1 MLEPASAPP
10 PKPAASQT
18 AGTSARPVQK
28 EAAGF
33 QDKLRD
39 ALDSAPEEARQ
50 AQNADTAGKAT
61 ERQDRNQ
68 AESKSVNSRQD
79 ATRCDP
85 GAPETAPQAA
95 NPAGGLAEAA
105 AGPAAPL
112 VEVALG
118 ALVDQEAVAQMALP
132 QGEILTQVE
141 MPIGLAGLQSA
152 VIVPAA
158 QTLAGQP
165 GAEVQLGI
173 TGSGQQA
180 SAASVMIKTEKGAV
194 QGLVPPMED
203 LSAAATLAAA
213 GTAQASQA
221 EITAMPAGQQGMA
234 LNAAPDI
241 TADQQH
247 NLINALAAGSFQAA
261 AQMAPNPQATG
272 GPTNPAPT
280 ALTKEALDTARNTEA
295 LSAGQQGMALNAA
308 PDITADQQHNLINA
322 LAAGSAQAAAQMAP
336 NPQAT
341 GGPAKPAPI
350 LRTKEALDTAR
361 NTEALT
367 RLAKAINTTEA
378 APELK
383 LVMATETVTASSL
396 LASLEAPKASNA
408 KASGEGRVDGLAMP
422 PPGFAPADGMLQ
434 RIDAPAPSSVAREL
448 PAPPAR
454 QLAPV
459 VVSLALSRGDEA
471 LTIALDPGELG
482 RVEVSIGQ
490 GKEAGQVRIVA
501 ERPET
506 LALLQRDQRD
516 LDRALNQA
524 GLGDMARSLSFSLAS
539 DQGRQQQQGS
549 AHERGHRA
557 SMIVSGLDGD
567 RAMPVLPGPTRNATS
582 LIDIAV

>member
-1 MLEPASAPP
+1 MLETASAPP
-10 PKPAASQT
+10 PKPAVSQT
-18 AGTSARPVQK
+18 AGISARPVQK
-28 EAAGF
+28 EAVGF

-39 ALDSAPEEARQ
+39 ALDSAPEEGPQ
-50 AQNADTAGKAT
+50 APNADTAGKAT
-61 ERQDRNQ
+61 ARQDRNR
-68 AESKSVNSRQD
+68 AESKSVKSPED
-79 ATRCDP
+79 AAWRDP
-85 GAPETAPQAA
+85 GAPEAPPQAA
-95 NPAGGLAEAA
+95 NPAVGLAEPAA
-105 AGPAAPL
+105 EPAAPL
-112 VEVALG
+112 VEAALG
-118 ALVDQEAVAQMALP
+118 AFVDQEAAAQMALP
-132 QGEILTQVE
+132 QAEILTQTE
-141 MPIGLAGLQSA
+141 MPTGLAGPQSA

-165 GAEVQLGI
+165 GAAVQLGI

-180 SAASVMIKTEKGAV
+180 NPASGMIETDKGVV

-203 LSAAATLAAA
+203 PLAAATLAAA

-221 EITAMPAGQQGMA
+221 EITAMPAGQHGMA
-234 LNAAPDI
+234 LKAAPDI
-241 TADQQH
+241 TADQ
-247 NLINALAAGSFQAA
+247 
-261 AQMAPNPQATG
+261 P
-272 GPTNPAPT
+272 
-280 ALTKEALDTARNTEA
+280 
-295 LSAGQQGMALNAA
+295 
-308 PDITADQQHNLINA
+308 HNLINA

-336 NPQAT
+336 SPQAT
-341 GGPAKPAPI
+341 GGPAKPAPMM
-350 LRTKEALDTAR
+350 RTKEALDAAR

-378 APELK
+378 APEVK
-383 LVMATETVTASSL
+383 LVMATETVVASSH
-396 LASLEAPKASNA
+396 LASLEAPKGSNA
-408 KASGEGRVDGLAMP
+408 KASGEGRMDGLAMP
-422 PPGFAPADGMLQ
+422 PSGFALADGMLQ

-459 VVSLALSRGDEA
+459 VVSLALGRGDEA

>member
-1 MLEPASAPP
+1 MLETASAPP
-10 PKPAASQT
+10 PKPAVSQT
-18 AGTSARPVQK
+18 AGTSARTVQK
-28 EAAGF
+28 ESAGF

-39 ALDSAPEEARQ
+39 ALDSAPEEGPQ
-50 AQNADTAGKAT
+50 APNADTAVKAT
-61 ERQDRNQ
+61 ERQDRSQ
-68 AESKSVNSRQD
+68 AESKSVNSRHD

-85 GAPETAPQAA
+85 GAPEAPPQAA

-105 AGPAAPL
+105 AEPAAPL
-112 VEVALG
+112 VEAALG
-118 ALVDQEAVAQMALP
+118 ALVDQEASAQMALT
-132 QGEILTQVE
+132 QVEILTQAE
-141 MPIGLAGLQSA
+141 MPTGLAGLQSA

-165 GAEVQLGI
+165 GAAVQLGI
-173 TGSGQQA
+173 TGSGQQPNPG
-180 SAASVMIKTEKGAV
+180 SGMIETEKGVV

-203 LSAAATLAAA
+203 PLAAATLAAE

-221 EITAMPAGQQGMA
+221 EITATKAMPAGQQGMA
-234 LNAAPDI
+234 LKAAPDI

-247 NLINALAAGSFQAA
+247 NLANALAAGSAQA
-261 AQMAPNPQATG
+261 
-272 GPTNPAPT
+272 
-280 ALTKEALDTARNTEA
+280 
-295 LSAGQQGMALNAA
+295 AGQQGMALKAA
-308 PDITADQQHNLINA
+308 PDITADQQHNLANA

-336 NPQAT
+336 GPQAT

-378 APELK
+378 TPEVK
-383 LVMATETVTASSL
+383 LVMATETVTASSH

-434 RIDAPAPSSVAREL
+434 RIDAPAPSSVVREL

-459 VVSLALSRGDEA
+459 VVSLALGRGDEA

-557 SMIVSGLDGD
+557 SMMVSGLDGD
-567 RAMPVLPGPTRNATS
+567 RTMPVLPGPTRNATS

>member
-18 AGTSARPVQK
+18 AGTSARPVQQ
-28 EAAGF
+28 EATGF

-39 ALDSAPEEARQ
+39 ALDSAAEEGRQ
-50 AQNADTAGKAT
+50 APNTDTAGKAT

-79 ATRCDP
+79 ATRRDF

-105 AGPAAPL
+105 AEPAAPL
-112 VEVALG
+112 VEAALG
-118 ALVDQEAVAQMALP
+118 ALVDQEAAAQMAL
-132 QGEILTQVE
+132 TQAE

-165 GAEVQLGI
+165 GAAVQLGI
-173 TGSGQQA
+173 AGSGEQ
-180 SAASVMIKTEKGAV
+180 SNPASVMIATEKGAV
-194 QGLVPPMED
+194 QGLVPLMQDP
-203 LSAAATLAAA
+203 SAAATLAAA
-213 GTAQASQA
+213 GTAQAPQA
-221 EITAMPAGQQGMA
+221 EITAISTGQQGMA

-241 TADQQH
+241 SATTAMPAGQQGVA
-247 NLINALAAGSFQAA
+247 LNAATDIAAS
-261 AQMAPNPQATG
+261 
-272 GPTNPAPT
+272 T
-280 ALTKEALDTARNTEA
+280 AMP
-295 LSAGQQGMALNAA
+295 AGQQGMALNAA

-336 NPQAT
+336 SPQAT

-350 LRTKEALDTAR
+350 VLTKEALDTAR

-367 RLAKAINTTEA
+367 RLAKAINITEA
-378 APELK
+378 APEVK
-383 LVMATETVTASSL
+383 LVMATETVMASSY

-459 VVSLALSRGDEA
+459 VVSLALGRGDEA

-539 DQGRQQQQGS
+539 DQGRQQHHGS

>member
-39 ALDSAPEEARQ
+39 ALDSAPEEGRQ
-50 AQNADTAGKAT
+50 APNTDTAGKAT
-61 ERQDRNQ
+61 ERQDHNQ

-79 ATRCDP
+79 ASRRDP
-85 GAPETAPQAA
+85 GAPEAPPQAA
-95 NPAGGLAEAA
+95 NPADGLAEPA

-112 VEVALG
+112 VEAALG
-118 ALVDQEAVAQMALP
+118 ALVDQEAAAQMALP
-132 QGEILTQVE
+132 QAESLTQLE
-141 MPIGLAGLQSA
+141 MPTGLAGLQSA

-158 QTLAGQP
+158 QALAGQP
-165 GAEVQLGI
+165 GAAVQLGI
-173 TGSGQQA
+173 TGSGEQA
-180 SAASVMIKTEKGAV
+180 NPASVMIATEKGAV

-203 LSAAATLAAA
+203 PSAAATLAAA

-221 EITAMPAGQQGMA
+221 EIAATKAVPAGQQDMALSAAPDIAATTAVPAGQQGMA
-234 LNAAPDI
+234 L
-241 TADQQH
+241 
-247 NLINALAAGSFQAA
+247 
-261 AQMAPNPQATG
+261 
-272 GPTNPAPT
+272 
-280 ALTKEALDTARNTEA
+280 K
-295 LSAGQQGMALNAA
+295 AA

-322 LAAGSAQAAAQMAP
+322 LAAGSAQAAAQMVP
-336 NPQAT
+336 SPQAT

-350 LRTKEALDTAR
+350 ALTKEALDAAR

-408 KASGEGRVDGLAMP
+408 KVSGEGRVDGLAMP
-422 PPGFAPADGMLQ
+422 PPGFAPADGTLQ
-434 RIDAPAPSSVAREL
+434 RIDAPAPSSVSREL

-459 VVSLALSRGDEA
+459 VVSLALGRGDEA
-471 LTIALDPGELG
+471 LTVALDPGELG

-539 DQGRQQQQGS
+539 DQGRQQHHGS

>member
-18 AGTSARPVQK
+18 AGNSARPVQK

-50 AQNADTAGKAT
+50 APNADTAGKAT
-61 ERQDRNQ
+61 ERQERNQ
-68 AESKSVNSRQD
+68 AESKNVNSRQD
-79 ATRCDP
+79 ATRGDF
-85 GAPETAPQAA
+85 GAPETASQAA
-95 NPAGGLAEAA
+95 SPADGLAEPAA
-105 AGPAAPL
+105 EPVAPL
-112 VEVALG
+112 VEDASG
-118 ALVDQEAVAQMALP
+118 TLVDQEAAAQMALA
-132 QGEILTQVE
+132 QAEILTQAE
-141 MPIGLAGLQSA
+141 MPTGLAGLQSA

-165 GAEVQLGI
+165 GAAVQLGI
-173 TGSGQQA
+173 TGSGEQA
-180 SAASVMIKTEKGAV
+180 NPASVMIATEKDAV

-203 LSAAATLAAA
+203 PSAAATLAAA
-213 GTAQASQA
+213 GTAKASQA
-221 EITAMPAGQQGMA
+221 EIAATKAIPTGQQDMALNAAPDIAATTAVPAGLQGMALNAATDIAATTAVPAGQQGMA
-234 LNAAPDI
+234 L
-241 TADQQH
+241 
-247 NLINALAAGSFQAA
+247 
-261 AQMAPNPQATG
+261 
-272 GPTNPAPT
+272 
-280 ALTKEALDTARNTEA
+280 K
-295 LSAGQQGMALNAA
+295 AA

-322 LAAGSAQAAAQMAP
+322 LAAGSAQAAAQMVP
-336 NPQAT
+336 SPQAT

-350 LRTKEALDTAR
+350 LRTKEAIDTAR

-383 LVMATETVTASSL
+383 LVMATETVTASSH

-422 PPGFAPADGMLQ
+422 PSGFALVDGVLQ

-459 VVSLALSRGDEA
+459 VVSLALGRGDEA

-539 DQGRQQQQGS
+539 DQGRQQHHGS

-567 RAMPVLPGPTRNATS
+567 RAMPALPSPTRNATS

>member
-39 ALDSAPEEARQ
+39 ALDSAPEEGRQ
-50 AQNADTAGKAT
+50 APNTDTAGKAT
-61 ERQDRNQ
+61 ERQDRSQ

-79 ATRCDP
+79 ATRRDP

-105 AGPAAPL
+105 AEPAAPL
-112 VEVALG
+112 VEAALG

-132 QGEILTQVE
+132 QAEILTQAE

-158 QTLAGQP
+158 QALAGQP
-165 GAEVQLGI
+165 GAAAQLGI
-173 TGSGQQA
+173 AGSGQQA
-180 SAASVMIKTEKGAV
+180 NPASVMIETEKGAV
-194 QGLVPPMED
+194 QGLVPPMEEPA
-203 LSAAATLAAA
+203 AAATLAGA
-213 GTAQASQA
+213 GTAQAPQA
-221 EITAMPAGQQGMA
+221 EITAMPTGQQGMA
-234 LNAAPDI
+234 L
-241 TADQQH
+241 
-247 NLINALAAGSFQAA
+247 
-261 AQMAPNPQATG
+261 M
-272 GPTNPAPT
+272 
-280 ALTKEALDTARNTEA
+280 
-295 LSAGQQGMALNAA
+295 AA

-336 NPQAT
+336 SPQAT

-350 LRTKEALDTAR
+350 VRTKEALDTAR

-378 APELK
+378 APEVK
-383 LVMATETVTASSL
+383 LVMATEMVAASSH

-459 VVSLALSRGDEA
+459 VVSLALGRGDEA

>member
-1 MLEPASAPP
+1 M
-10 PKPAASQT
+10 Q
-18 AGTSARPVQK
+18 
-28 EAAGF
+28 EAA
-33 QDKLRD
+33 
-39 ALDSAPEEARQ
+39 
-50 AQNADTAGKAT
+50 
-61 ERQDRNQ
+61 
-68 AESKSVNSRQD
+68 
-79 ATRCDP
+79 
-85 GAPETAPQAA
+85 
-95 NPAGGLAEAA
+95 
-105 AGPAAPL
+105 
-112 VEVALG
+112 
-118 ALVDQEAVAQMALP
+118 AQMALA
-132 QGEILTQVE
+132 QAE
-141 MPIGLAGLQSA
+141 MPTGLAGLQSA

-165 GAEVQLGI
+165 GAAVQLGI
-173 TGSGQQA
+173 TGSGEQA
-180 SAASVMIKTEKGAV
+180 NPASVMIATEKDAV

-203 LSAAATLAAA
+203 PSAAATLAAA

-221 EITAMPAGQQGMA
+221 EIAATKAIPAGQQDMALNAAPDIAATTAVPAGLQGMA

-241 TADQQH
+241 AATTAV
-247 NLINALAAGSFQAA
+247 
-261 AQMAPNPQATG
+261 P
-272 GPTNPAPT
+272 
-280 ALTKEALDTARNTEA
+280 
-295 LSAGQQGMALNAA
+295 AGQQGMALKAA

-336 NPQAT
+336 SPQAT

-350 LRTKEALDTAR
+350 ALTKEALDTAR
-361 NTEALT
+361 NTEALSL
-367 RLAKAINTTEA
+367 LAKAINTTEA
-378 APELK
+378 VGEVK
-383 LVMATETVTASSL
+383 LVMATETVTASSH

-422 PPGFAPADGMLQ
+422 PSGFALVDGVLQ

-459 VVSLALSRGDEA
+459 VVSLALGRGDEA

-539 DQGRQQQQGS
+539 DQGRQQHHGS

-567 RAMPVLPGPTRNATS
+567 RAMPALPSPTRNATS

>member
-1 MLEPASAPP
+1 M
-10 PKPAASQT
+10 
-18 AGTSARPVQK
+18 
-28 EAAGF
+28 
-33 QDKLRD
+33 
-39 ALDSAPEEARQ
+39 
-50 AQNADTAGKAT
+50 
-61 ERQDRNQ
+61 
-68 AESKSVNSRQD
+68 
-79 ATRCDP
+79 
-85 GAPETAPQAA
+85 
-95 NPAGGLAEAA
+95 
-105 AGPAAPL
+105 APL
-112 VEVALG
+112 VEDASDT
-118 ALVDQEAVAQMALP
+118 LVDQEAAAQMALA
-132 QGEILTQVE
+132 QAEILTQAE
-141 MPIGLAGLQSA
+141 MPTGLAGLQSA

-165 GAEVQLGI
+165 GAAVQLGI
-173 TGSGQQA
+173 TGSGEQA
-180 SAASVMIKTEKGAV
+180 NPASVMIATEKDAV

-203 LSAAATLAAA
+203 PSAAATLAAA

-221 EITAMPAGQQGMA
+221 EIAATKAIPAGQQDMA
-234 LNAAPDI
+234 L
-241 TADQQH
+241 
-247 NLINALAAGSFQAA
+247 
-261 AQMAPNPQATG
+261 
-272 GPTNPAPT
+272 
-280 ALTKEALDTARNTEA
+280 K
-295 LSAGQQGMALNAA
+295 AA

-322 LAAGSAQAAAQMAP
+322 LAAGSAQAAAQMVP
-336 NPQAT
+336 SPQAT

-350 LRTKEALDTAR
+350 ALTKEALDTAR
-361 NTEALT
+361 NTEALSL
-367 RLAKAINTTEA
+367 LAKAINTTEA
-378 APELK
+378 VGEVK
-383 LVMATETVTASSL
+383 LVMATETVTASSH

-422 PPGFAPADGMLQ
+422 PSGFALVDGVLQ

-459 VVSLALSRGDEA
+459 VVSLALGRGDEA

-539 DQGRQQQQGS
+539 DQGRQQHHGS

-567 RAMPVLPGPTRNATS
+567 RAMPALPSPTRNATS

>member
-1 MLEPASAPP
+1 
-10 PKPAASQT
+10 
-18 AGTSARPVQK
+18 
-28 EAAGF
+28 
-33 QDKLRD
+33 
-39 ALDSAPEEARQ
+39 
-50 AQNADTAGKAT
+50 
-61 ERQDRNQ
+61 
-68 AESKSVNSRQD
+68 
-79 ATRCDP
+79 
-85 GAPETAPQAA
+85 
-95 NPAGGLAEAA
+95 
-105 AGPAAPL
+105 
-112 VEVALG
+112 
-118 ALVDQEAVAQMALP
+118 
-132 QGEILTQVE
+132 
-141 MPIGLAGLQSA
+141 
-152 VIVPAA
+152 
-158 QTLAGQP
+158 
-165 GAEVQLGI
+165 
-173 TGSGQQA
+173 
-180 SAASVMIKTEKGAV
+180 MIETEKGVV

-203 LSAAATLAAA
+203 PAAAATFAAA

-221 EITAMPAGQQGMA
+221 EITAISAGQQGVALNAATDIAASTAMPAGQQGMA
-234 LNAAPDI
+234 L
-241 TADQQH
+241 
-247 NLINALAAGSFQAA
+247 
-261 AQMAPNPQATG
+261 M
-272 GPTNPAPT
+272 
-280 ALTKEALDTARNTEA
+280 
-295 LSAGQQGMALNAA
+295 AA

-336 NPQAT
+336 SPQAT

-350 LRTKEALDTAR
+350 VLTKEALDTAR

-378 APELK
+378 APEVK
-383 LVMATETVTASSL
+383 LVMATETVTASSH

-408 KASGEGRVDGLAMP
+408 TASGEGRVDGLAMP

-459 VVSLALSRGDEA
+459 VVSLALGRGDEA

-539 DQGRQQQQGS
+539 DQGRQQHHGS

>member
-28 EAAGF
+28 EATGF

-39 ALDSAPEEARQ
+39 ALDSAPEEGRQ
-50 AQNADTAGKAT
+50 APNADTAGKAT

-68 AESKSVNSRQD
+68 AEGKSVNSRQD
-79 ATRCDP
+79 ATRCDF
-85 GAPETAPQAA
+85 GAPETAPRAA
-95 NPAGGLAEAA
+95 SAAGGLAEPAA
-105 AGPAAPL
+105 EPAAPL
-112 VEVALG
+112 VEAALG
-118 ALVDQEAVAQMALP
+118 ALVDQEASAQMAL
-132 QGEILTQVE
+132 TQAE
-141 MPIGLAGLQSA
+141 MPTGLAGLQSA

-165 GAEVQLGI
+165 GATVQLGI

-180 SAASVMIKTEKGAV
+180 NPASGMMETEKGVV
-194 QGLVPPMED
+194 QGLVPPMEEP
-203 LSAAATLAAA
+203 SAAATLAAA

-221 EITAMPAGQQGMA
+221 EITVTKAIPAGQQGMA

-241 TADQQH
+241 TADEQH
-247 NLINALAAGSFQAA
+247 NLANALAARSAQAA
-261 AQMAPNPQATG
+261 AQMAPSPQATG
-272 GPTNPAPT
+272 GPTNPAPI
-280 ALTKEALDTARNTEA
+280 ALTKEALD
-295 LSAGQQGMALNAA
+295 AGQQGMTLKAA
-308 PDITADQQHNLINA
+308 PDIAADQQHNLANA

-336 NPQAT
+336 SPQAT

-350 LRTKEALDTAR
+350 VLTKEALDAAR

-378 APELK
+378 APEVK
-383 LVMATETVTASSL
+383 LVMATETVTASSH
-396 LASLEAPKASNA
+396 LASLEAPKASNT

-459 VVSLALSRGDEA
+459 VVSLALGRGDEA

-567 RAMPVLPGPTRNATS
+567 RTMPVLPGPTRNATS

>member
-1 MLEPASAPP
+1 MLEPAAAPP

-18 AGTSARPVQK
+18 AGNSARPVQK

-39 ALDSAPEEARQ
+39 ALDSAPEEAWQ
-50 AQNADTAGKAT
+50 APNADTAGKAT

-79 ATRCDP
+79 ATRGDF
-85 GAPETAPQAA
+85 GAPETASQAA
-95 NPAGGLAEAA
+95 SPADGLAE
-105 AGPAAPL
+105 PAAEPVAPV
-112 VEVALG
+112 VEDASG
-118 ALVDQEAVAQMALP
+118 TLVDQEAAAQMALA
-132 QGEILTQVE
+132 QAEILAQAE
-141 MPIGLAGLQSA
+141 MPTGLAGLQSA

-165 GAEVQLGI
+165 GAAVQLGI
-173 TGSGQQA
+173 TGSGEQA
-180 SAASVMIKTEKGAV
+180 NPASVMIATEKDAV

-203 LSAAATLAAA
+203 PSAAATLAAA

-221 EITAMPAGQQGMA
+221 EITA
-234 LNAAPDI
+234 I
-241 TADQQH
+241 
-247 NLINALAAGSFQAA
+247 
-261 AQMAPNPQATG
+261 
-272 GPTNPAPT
+272 
-280 ALTKEALDTARNTEA
+280 
-295 LSAGQQGMALNAA
+295 SAGQQGMALKAA
-308 PDITADQQHNLINA
+308 PGIPDITADQQHNLINA

-336 NPQAT
+336 SPQAT

-350 LRTKEALDTAR
+350 ALTKEALDTAR
-361 NTEALT
+361 NTEALSL
-367 RLAKAINTTEA
+367 LAKAINTTEA
-378 APELK
+378 VGEVK
-383 LVMATETVTASSL
+383 LVMATETVTASSH

-422 PPGFAPADGMLQ
+422 PSGFALVDGVLQ

-459 VVSLALSRGDEA
+459 VVSLALGRGDEA

-539 DQGRQQQQGS
+539 DQGRQQHHGS

-567 RAMPVLPGPTRNATS
+567 RAMPALPSPTRNATS

>member
-1 MLEPASAPP
+1 
-10 PKPAASQT
+10 
-18 AGTSARPVQK
+18 
-28 EAAGF
+28 
-33 QDKLRD
+33 
-39 ALDSAPEEARQ
+39 
-50 AQNADTAGKAT
+50 
-61 ERQDRNQ
+61 
-68 AESKSVNSRQD
+68 
-79 ATRCDP
+79 
-85 GAPETAPQAA
+85 
-95 NPAGGLAEAA
+95 
-105 AGPAAPL
+105 
-112 VEVALG
+112 LG

-132 QGEILTQVE
+132 QAEILTQAE
-141 MPIGLAGLQSA
+141 MPPGLAGLQSA

-165 GAEVQLGI
+165 GAAVQLDI

-180 SAASVMIKTEKGAV
+180 NPASGMIETEKGAA
-194 QGLVPPMED
+194 QGLVPPKED
-203 LSAAATLAAA
+203 PSAAATLAAT
-213 GTAQASQA
+213 GTAKAPQA
-221 EITAMPAGQQGMA
+221 EITAISPGQQGMTLNAAPDIATTTATKAIPAGQQGMA
-234 LNAAPDI
+234 LKAAPDI
-241 TADQQH
+241 A
-247 NLINALAAGSFQAA
+247 
-261 AQMAPNPQATG
+261 
-272 GPTNPAPT
+272 
-280 ALTKEALDTARNTEA
+280 
-295 LSAGQQGMALNAA
+295 
-308 PDITADQQHNLINA
+308 ADQQHNLINA
-322 LAAGSAQAAAQMAP
+322 LAAGSAQAAAQLAP

-350 LRTKEALDTAR
+350 VLTKEALDAAR

-383 LVMATETVTASSL
+383 LVMATETVTASSH

-459 VVSLALSRGDEA
+459 VVSLALGRGDEA

-549 AHERGHRA
+549 AHERGHRP
-557 SMIVSGLDGD
+557 SMIIGGLDGD
-567 RAMPVLPGPTRNATS
+567 RAMPLLPVPNRNATS

>member
-1 MLEPASAPP
+1 
-10 PKPAASQT
+10 
-18 AGTSARPVQK
+18 
-28 EAAGF
+28 
-33 QDKLRD
+33 
-39 ALDSAPEEARQ
+39 
-50 AQNADTAGKAT
+50 
-61 ERQDRNQ
+61 
-68 AESKSVNSRQD
+68 
-79 ATRCDP
+79 
-85 GAPETAPQAA
+85 
-95 NPAGGLAEAA
+95 
-105 AGPAAPL
+105 
-112 VEVALG
+112 
-118 ALVDQEAVAQMALP
+118 
-132 QGEILTQVE
+132 

-165 GAEVQLGI
+165 GAAVQLAI
-173 TGSGQQA
+173 TGSGEQA
-180 SAASVMIKTEKGAV
+180 NPASVMIATEKGAV
-194 QGLVPPMED
+194 QGLVPLMED
-203 LSAAATLAAA
+203 PSATATLAAA
-213 GTAQASQA
+213 GTAQAPQA

-241 TADQQH
+241 AATTATT
-247 NLINALAAGSFQAA
+247 
-261 AQMAPNPQATG
+261 AT
-272 GPTNPAPT
+272 T
-280 ALTKEALDTARNTEA
+280 AMP
-295 LSAGQQGMALNAA
+295 AGQQGVALNAA

-322 LAAGSAQAAAQMAP
+322 LAAGSAQAAAQLAP
-336 NPQAT
+336 SPQAT

-350 LRTKEALDTAR
+350 ALTKEALDAAR

-378 APELK
+378 APEVK
-383 LVMATETVTASSL
+383 LVMATEMVAASSL

-459 VVSLALSRGDEA
+459 VVSLALGRGDEA

>member
-18 AGTSARPVQK
+18 AGTSARPAQK

-39 ALDSAPEEARQ
+39 ALDSAPEEGRQ
-50 AQNADTAGKAT
+50 APNADTAVKAT
-61 ERQDRNQ
+61 ERQDRSQ
-68 AESKSVNSRQD
+68 AESKSVNSRHD
-79 ATRCDP
+79 AARRDP
-85 GAPETAPQAA
+85 GAPAAAPQAA
-95 NPAGGLAEAA
+95 NPADGLAEPAA
-105 AGPAAPL
+105 EPAAPSI
-112 VEVALG
+112 EPALG
-118 ALVDQEAVAQMALP
+118 ASVGQEATAQMALT
-132 QGEILTQVE
+132 QAEILPQAE

-158 QTLAGQP
+158 QALAGQP
-165 GAEVQLGI
+165 GAAVQLGI
-173 TGSGQQA
+173 TGSGEQA
-180 SAASVMIKTEKGAV
+180 NPASVMIALEKGAV

-203 LSAAATLAAA
+203 PAAAATFAAA

-221 EITAMPAGQQGMA
+221 EITAMPTGQQGMTLNAAPDIAATTAMPAGQQGMA
-234 LNAAPDI
+234 LMAAPDI

-247 NLINALAAGSFQAA
+247 NLA
-261 AQMAPNPQATG
+261 
-272 GPTNPAPT
+272 
-280 ALTKEALDTARNTEA
+280 
-295 LSAGQQGMALNAA
+295 
-308 PDITADQQHNLINA
+308 NA

-336 NPQAT
+336 SPQAT

-350 LRTKEALDTAR
+350 LRTKEALDAAR

-367 RLAKAINTTEA
+367 RLAKAINTAEA
-378 APELK
+378 APEVK
-383 LVMATETVTASSL
+383 LVMATETVTASSH

-459 VVSLALSRGDEA
+459 VVSLALGRGDEA

-516 LDRALNQA
+516 LDRALSQA

>member
-18 AGTSARPVQK
+18 AGTSARTVQK

-39 ALDSAPEEARQ
+39 ALDSAPEEGRQ
-50 AQNADTAGKAT
+50 APNADTAGKAT
-61 ERQDRNQ
+61 ERQDRSQ
-68 AESKSVNSRQD
+68 AESKGVNSRQD
-79 ATRCDP
+79 ASRRDP

-95 NPAGGLAEAA
+95 NPAGGLAEPAA
-105 AGPAAPL
+105 EPAAPL
-112 VEVALG
+112 VEAALG
-118 ALVDQEAVAQMALP
+118 ALVDQEAAAQMAL
-132 QGEILTQVE
+132 TQAE
-141 MPIGLAGLQSA
+141 MPTGLAGLQSA

-165 GAEVQLGI
+165 GATVQLSI
-173 TGSGQQA
+173 TGSGEQA
-180 SAASVMIKTEKGAV
+180 NPASIMIATEKGAV
-194 QGLVPPMED
+194 QGLVPLMEGP
-203 LSAAATLAAA
+203 SAAATLAAA

-247 NLINALAAGSFQAA
+247 NLINALAAGSAQAA
-261 AQMAPNPQATG
+261 AQMAPSAQATG
-272 GPTNPAPT
+272 GPTNPAPI
-280 ALTKEALDTARNTEA
+280 ALTKEALDTARNTGA
-295 LSAGQQGMALNAA
+295 PLAGQQGMALNAT
-308 PDITADQQHNLINA
+308 PDITTDQQHNLIN
-322 LAAGSAQAAAQMAP
+322 LFAAGSAQAAAQMAP
-336 NPQAT
+336 SPQAT
-341 GGPAKPAPI
+341 GGPAKPAPNV
-350 LRTKEALDTAR
+350 RTKEALDTAR

-378 APELK
+378 APEVK
-383 LVMATETVTASSL
+383 LVMATETVMASSH

-408 KASGEGRVDGLAMP
+408 KASGEGRMDGLAMP
-422 PPGFAPADGMLQ
+422 PSGFALADGVLQ

-459 VVSLALSRGDEA
+459 VVSLALGRGDEA

-557 SMIVSGLDGD
+557 SMIVGGLDGD

>member
-10 PKPAASQT
+10 PKPAANQT

-28 EAAGF
+28 EATGF

-39 ALDSAPEEARQ
+39 ALDSAPEEDRQ
-50 AQNADTAGKAT
+50 APNADTAGKAT
-61 ERQDRNQ
+61 GRQDRNQ

-85 GAPETAPQAA
+85 GAPETAPRAA
-95 NPAGGLAEAA
+95 NPAEGLAEAA

-118 ALVDQEAVAQMALP
+118 ALVDQEAVAQMAL
-132 QGEILTQVE
+132 TQAE
-141 MPIGLAGLQSA
+141 MPTGLAGLQSA
-152 VIVPAA
+152 MIVPAA
-158 QTLAGQP
+158 QALAGQP
-165 GAEVQLGI
+165 GAAVQLGI
-173 TGSGQQA
+173 TGSGEQA
-180 SAASVMIKTEKGAV
+180 NPASVMIATEKGAV
-194 QGLVPPMED
+194 QGLVPLMQDPP
-203 LSAAATLAAA
+203 AAATLAAA
-213 GTAQASQA
+213 GTAQAPQA
-221 EITAMPAGQQGMA
+221 EITAMPAGRQGMALNAAPDIAATTAMPAGQQGMA
-234 LNAAPDI
+234 LDAVPDIAATTAMPAGQQGMALKAAPDI
-241 TADQQH
+241 VADQQH
-247 NLINALAAGSFQAA
+247 NLINALAS
-261 AQMAPNPQATG
+261 
-272 GPTNPAPT
+272 
-280 ALTKEALDTARNTEA
+280 
-295 LSAGQQGMALNAA
+295 
-308 PDITADQQHNLINA
+308 
-322 LAAGSAQAAAQMAP
+322 GSAQAAAQMAP
-336 NPQAT
+336 SPQAT

-350 LRTKEALDTAR
+350 LRTKEAVDAAR

-378 APELK
+378 TPELK
-383 LVMATETVTASSL
+383 LVMATETVTATSY

-408 KASGEGRVDGLAMP
+408 KASGEGRVDGLAVP

-459 VVSLALSRGDEA
+459 VVSLALGRGDEA

-549 AHERGHRA
+549 AQERGHRA

>member
-18 AGTSARPVQK
+18 AGTSARPAQK

-39 ALDSAPEEARQ
+39 ALDSAPEEGPQ
-50 AQNADTAGKAT
+50 APNADTAVKAT
-61 ERQDRNQ
+61 ERQDRSQ
-68 AESKSVNSRQD
+68 AESKSVNSRHD

-85 GAPETAPQAA
+85 GAPEAPPQAA

-105 AGPAAPL
+105 AEPAAPL
-112 VEVALG
+112 VEAALG
-118 ALVDQEAVAQMALP
+118 ALVDQEASAQMALT
-132 QGEILTQVE
+132 QVEILTQAE
-141 MPIGLAGLQSA
+141 MPTGLAGLQSA

-165 GAEVQLGI
+165 GATVQLGI

-180 SAASVMIKTEKGAV
+180 NPGSGMMETEKGVV

-203 LSAAATLAAA
+203 PLAAATLAAE

-221 EITAMPAGQQGMA
+221 EITATKAMPAGQQGMA
-234 LNAAPDI
+234 LKAAPDI

-247 NLINALAAGSFQAA
+247 NLA
-261 AQMAPNPQATG
+261 
-272 GPTNPAPT
+272 
-280 ALTKEALDTARNTEA
+280 
-295 LSAGQQGMALNAA
+295 
-308 PDITADQQHNLINA
+308 NA

-336 NPQAT
+336 SPQAT

-350 LRTKEALDTAR
+350 VLTKEALDTAR

-378 APELK
+378 APEVK
-383 LVMATETVTASSL
+383 LVMATETVMASSH

-408 KASGEGRVDGLAMP
+408 KASVEGRVDGLAMP
-422 PPGFAPADGMLQ
+422 PSGFALADGMLQ
-434 RIDAPAPSSVAREL
+434 RIDAPAPGSVAREL

-459 VVSLALSRGDEA
+459 VVSLALGRGDEA

-557 SMIVSGLDGD
+557 SMIVGGLDGD

>member
-1 MLEPASAPP
+1 MAPVVEDAS
-10 PKPAASQT
+10 
-18 AGTSARPVQK
+18 GTLVAQ
-28 EAAGF
+28 EAA
-33 QDKLRD
+33 
-39 ALDSAPEEARQ
+39 
-50 AQNADTAGKAT
+50 
-61 ERQDRNQ
+61 
-68 AESKSVNSRQD
+68 
-79 ATRCDP
+79 
-85 GAPETAPQAA
+85 
-95 NPAGGLAEAA
+95 
-105 AGPAAPL
+105 
-112 VEVALG
+112 
-118 ALVDQEAVAQMALP
+118 AQMALA
-132 QGEILTQVE
+132 QAEILTQAE
-141 MPIGLAGLQSA
+141 MPTGLAGLQSA

-165 GAEVQLGI
+165 GAAVQIGV
-173 TGSGQQA
+173 TGSGEQA
-180 SAASVMIKTEKGAV
+180 NPASVMIATEKGAV
-194 QGLVPPMED
+194 QGLVPPIQD
-203 LSAAATLAAA
+203 PSAAATLAAA

-221 EITAMPAGQQGMA
+221 EIAATKAIPAGQQDMALSAAPDIAATTAVPAGLQGMALNAATDIAATTAVPAGQQGMA
-234 LNAAPDI
+234 L
-241 TADQQH
+241 
-247 NLINALAAGSFQAA
+247 
-261 AQMAPNPQATG
+261 
-272 GPTNPAPT
+272 
-280 ALTKEALDTARNTEA
+280 K
-295 LSAGQQGMALNAA
+295 AA

-336 NPQAT
+336 SPQAT

-350 LRTKEALDTAR
+350 ALTKEALDTAR
-361 NTEALT
+361 NTEALSL
-367 RLAKAINTTEA
+367 LAKAINTTEA
-378 APELK
+378 VGEVK
-383 LVMATETVTASSL
+383 LAMATETVTASSH
-396 LASLEAPKASNA
+396 LASQEAPKASNA

-422 PPGFAPADGMLQ
+422 PSGFALVDGVLQ

-459 VVSLALSRGDEA
+459 VVSLALGRGDEA

-539 DQGRQQQQGS
+539 DQGRQQHHGS
-549 AHERGHRA
+549 AHERGHHA

-567 RAMPVLPGPTRNATS
+567 RAMPALPSPTRNATS

>member
-1 MLEPASAPP
+1 
-10 PKPAASQT
+10 
-18 AGTSARPVQK
+18 
-28 EAAGF
+28 
-33 QDKLRD
+33 
-39 ALDSAPEEARQ
+39 
-50 AQNADTAGKAT
+50 
-61 ERQDRNQ
+61 
-68 AESKSVNSRQD
+68 
-79 ATRCDP
+79 
-85 GAPETAPQAA
+85 
-95 NPAGGLAEAA
+95 
-105 AGPAAPL
+105 
-112 VEVALG
+112 LG
-118 ALVDQEAVAQMALP
+118 ALVDQEAAAQMA
-132 QGEILTQVE
+132 LTQVE

-165 GAEVQLGI
+165 GAAVQLAI
-173 TGSGQQA
+173 TGSGEQA
-180 SAASVMIKTEKGAV
+180 NPASVMIATEKGAV
-194 QGLVPPMED
+194 QGLVPLMED
-203 LSAAATLAAA
+203 PSATATLAAA
-213 GTAQASQA
+213 GTAQAPQA

-241 TADQQH
+241 AATTATT
-247 NLINALAAGSFQAA
+247 
-261 AQMAPNPQATG
+261 AT
-272 GPTNPAPT
+272 T
-280 ALTKEALDTARNTEA
+280 AMP
-295 LSAGQQGMALNAA
+295 AGQQGVALNAA

-322 LAAGSAQAAAQMAP
+322 LAAGSAQAAAQLAP
-336 NPQAT
+336 SPQAT

-350 LRTKEALDTAR
+350 ALTKEALDAAR

-378 APELK
+378 APEVK
-383 LVMATETVTASSL
+383 LVMATEMVAASSL

-459 VVSLALSRGDEA
+459 VVSLALGRGDEA

>member
-1 MLEPASAPP
+1 M
-10 PKPAASQT
+10 
-18 AGTSARPVQK
+18 
-28 EAAGF
+28 
-33 QDKLRD
+33 
-39 ALDSAPEEARQ
+39 AL
-50 AQNADTAGKAT
+50 T
-61 ERQDRNQ
+61 Q
-68 AESKSVNSRQD
+68 AEIL
-79 ATRCDP
+79 
-85 GAPETAPQAA
+85 PQA
-95 NPAGGLAEAA
+95 
-105 AGPAAPL
+105 
-112 VEVALG
+112 
-118 ALVDQEAVAQMALP
+118 
-132 QGEILTQVE
+132 E

-158 QTLAGQP
+158 QALAGQP
-165 GAEVQLGI
+165 GAAVQLGI
-173 TGSGQQA
+173 TGSGEQA
-180 SAASVMIKTEKGAV
+180 NPASVMIALEKGAV

-203 LSAAATLAAA
+203 PAAAATFAAA

-221 EITAMPAGQQGMA
+221 EITAMPTGQQGMTLNAAPDIAATTAMPAGQQGMA
-234 LNAAPDI
+234 LMAAPDI

-247 NLINALAAGSFQAA
+247 NLA
-261 AQMAPNPQATG
+261 
-272 GPTNPAPT
+272 
-280 ALTKEALDTARNTEA
+280 
-295 LSAGQQGMALNAA
+295 
-308 PDITADQQHNLINA
+308 NA

-336 NPQAT
+336 SPQAT

-350 LRTKEALDTAR
+350 LRTKEALDAAR

-367 RLAKAINTTEA
+367 RLAKAINTAEA
-378 APELK
+378 APEVK
-383 LVMATETVTASSL
+383 LVMATETVTASSH

-459 VVSLALSRGDEA
+459 VVSLALGRGDEA

-516 LDRALNQA
+516 LDRALSQA

>member
-1 MLEPASAPP
+1 
-10 PKPAASQT
+10 
-18 AGTSARPVQK
+18 
-28 EAAGF
+28 
-33 QDKLRD
+33 
-39 ALDSAPEEARQ
+39 
-50 AQNADTAGKAT
+50 
-61 ERQDRNQ
+61 
-68 AESKSVNSRQD
+68 
-79 ATRCDP
+79 
-85 GAPETAPQAA
+85 
-95 NPAGGLAEAA
+95 
-105 AGPAAPL
+105 
-112 VEVALG
+112 LG
-118 ALVDQEAVAQMALP
+118 ALVDQEASAQMALT
-132 QGEILTQVE
+132 QVEILTQAE
-141 MPIGLAGLQSA
+141 MPTGLAGLQSA

-165 GAEVQLGI
+165 GAADQLGI

-180 SAASVMIKTEKGAV
+180 NPSSGMIETEKGVV

-203 LSAAATLAAA
+203 PAAAATLAAA

-221 EITAMPAGQQGMA
+221 EITAISAGQQGMTLNAAPDIAATTAMPAGQQGMA
-234 LNAAPDI
+234 LKAAPDI

-247 NLINALAAGSFQAA
+247 NLA
-261 AQMAPNPQATG
+261 
-272 GPTNPAPT
+272 
-280 ALTKEALDTARNTEA
+280 
-295 LSAGQQGMALNAA
+295 
-308 PDITADQQHNLINA
+308 NA

-336 NPQAT
+336 SPQAT

-350 LRTKEALDTAR
+350 LRTKEALDAAR

-367 RLAKAINTTEA
+367 RLAKAINTAEA
-378 APELK
+378 APEVK
-383 LVMATETVTASSL
+383 LVMATETVTASSH

-459 VVSLALSRGDEA
+459 VVSLALGRGDEA

-539 DQGRQQQQGS
+539 DQGRQQHHGP

>member
-18 AGTSARPVQK
+18 AGNSARPVQK

-50 AQNADTAGKAT
+50 APNADTAGKAT

-68 AESKSVNSRQD
+68 AESKNVNSRQD
-79 ATRCDP
+79 ATRGDF
-85 GAPETAPQAA
+85 GAPETASQAA
-95 NPAGGLAEAA
+95 SPADGLAEPAA
-105 AGPAAPL
+105 EPVAPL
-112 VEVALG
+112 VEDASDT
-118 ALVDQEAVAQMALP
+118 LVDQEAAAQMALA
-132 QGEILTQVE
+132 QAEILTQAE
-141 MPIGLAGLQSA
+141 MPTGLAGLQSA

-165 GAEVQLGI
+165 GAAVQLGI
-173 TGSGQQA
+173 TGSGEQA
-180 SAASVMIKTEKGAV
+180 NPASVMIATEKDAV

-203 LSAAATLAAA
+203 PSAAATLAAA

-221 EITAMPAGQQGMA
+221 EIAATKAIPAGQQDMA
-234 LNAAPDI
+234 L
-241 TADQQH
+241 
-247 NLINALAAGSFQAA
+247 
-261 AQMAPNPQATG
+261 
-272 GPTNPAPT
+272 
-280 ALTKEALDTARNTEA
+280 K
-295 LSAGQQGMALNAA
+295 AA

-322 LAAGSAQAAAQMAP
+322 LAAGSAQAAAQMVP
-336 NPQAT
+336 SPQAT

-350 LRTKEALDTAR
+350 ALTKEALDTAR
-361 NTEALT
+361 NTEALSL
-367 RLAKAINTTEA
+367 LAKAINTTEA
-378 APELK
+378 VGEVK
-383 LVMATETVTASSL
+383 LVMATETVTASSH

-422 PPGFAPADGMLQ
+422 PSGFALVDGVLQ

-459 VVSLALSRGDEA
+459 VVSLALGRGDEA

-539 DQGRQQQQGS
+539 DQGRQQHHGS

-567 RAMPVLPGPTRNATS
+567 RAMPALPSPTRNATS

>member
-39 ALDSAPEEARQ
+39 ALDSAPEEGRQ
-50 AQNADTAGKAT
+50 APNTDTAGKAT
-61 ERQDRNQ
+61 ERQDHNQ

-79 ATRCDP
+79 ASRRDP
-85 GAPETAPQAA
+85 GAPEAPPQAA

-105 AGPAAPL
+105 AEPAAPL
-112 VEVALG
+112 VEAALG
-118 ALVDQEAVAQMALP
+118 ASMDQEAAAQMALT
-132 QGEILTQVE
+132 QAEILTHVE
-141 MPIGLAGLQSA
+141 MPTGLAGLQSA

-158 QTLAGQP
+158 QALAGQP
-165 GAEVQLGI
+165 GAAVQLGI
-173 TGSGQQA
+173 TGSGEQA
-180 SAASVMIKTEKGAV
+180 NPASVMIATEKGAV

-203 LSAAATLAAA
+203 SSAAATLAAA

-221 EITAMPAGQQGMA
+221 EITAMPTGQQGMTLNAAPDIAATTAMPAGQQGMA
-234 LNAAPDI
+234 L
-241 TADQQH
+241 
-247 NLINALAAGSFQAA
+247 
-261 AQMAPNPQATG
+261 
-272 GPTNPAPT
+272 
-280 ALTKEALDTARNTEA
+280 K
-295 LSAGQQGMALNAA
+295 AA

-336 NPQAT
+336 SPQAA
-341 GGPAKPAPI
+341 GVPAKPAPI
-350 LRTKEALDTAR
+350 VLTKEALDTAR

-378 APELK
+378 APEVK
-383 LVMATETVTASSL
+383 LVMATETVMASSH

-422 PPGFAPADGMLQ
+422 PSGFALADGMLQ
-434 RIDAPAPSSVAREL
+434 RIDAPAPGSVAREL

-459 VVSLALSRGDEA
+459 VVSLALGRGDEA

>member
-1 MLEPASAPP
+1 M
-10 PKPAASQT
+10 
-18 AGTSARPVQK
+18 
-28 EAAGF
+28 
-33 QDKLRD
+33 
-39 ALDSAPEEARQ
+39 AL
-50 AQNADTAGKAT
+50 T
-61 ERQDRNQ
+61 Q
-68 AESKSVNSRQD
+68 AEIL
-79 ATRCDP
+79 
-85 GAPETAPQAA
+85 PQA
-95 NPAGGLAEAA
+95 
-105 AGPAAPL
+105 
-112 VEVALG
+112 
-118 ALVDQEAVAQMALP
+118 
-132 QGEILTQVE
+132 E

-158 QTLAGQP
+158 QALAGQP
-165 GAEVQLGI
+165 GAAVQLGI
-173 TGSGQQA
+173 TGSGEQA
-180 SAASVMIKTEKGAV
+180 NPASVMIATEKGAV

-203 LSAAATLAAA
+203 PSAAATLAGV

-221 EITAMPAGQQGMA
+221 EITAMPTGQQGMTLNAAPDIAATTAMPAGQQGMA
-234 LNAAPDI
+234 L
-241 TADQQH
+241 
-247 NLINALAAGSFQAA
+247 
-261 AQMAPNPQATG
+261 M
-272 GPTNPAPT
+272 
-280 ALTKEALDTARNTEA
+280 
-295 LSAGQQGMALNAA
+295 AA

-336 NPQAT
+336 SPQAT

-350 LRTKEALDTAR
+350 VLTKEALDTAR

-378 APELK
+378 APEVK
-383 LVMATETVTASSL
+383 LVMATETVTASSH

-408 KASGEGRVDGLAMP
+408 TASGEGRVDGLAMP

-459 VVSLALSRGDEA
+459 VVSLALGRGDEA

-539 DQGRQQQQGS
+539 DQGRQQHHGS

>member
-18 AGTSARPVQK
+18 AGTSARPAQK

-39 ALDSAPEEARQ
+39 ALDSAPEEGPQ
-50 AQNADTAGKAT
+50 APNADTAVKAT
-61 ERQDRNQ
+61 ERQDRSQ
-68 AESKSVNSRQD
+68 AESKSVNTSVNTRHD
-79 ATRCDP
+79 ATRCDF
-85 GAPETAPQAA
+85 GAPAAAPQAA
-95 NPAGGLAEAA
+95 NPADGLAEPAA
-105 AGPAAPL
+105 EPAAPSI
-112 VEVALG
+112 EPALG

-132 QGEILTQVE
+132 QAE
-141 MPIGLAGLQSA
+141 MPLGLAGLQSA
-152 VIVPAA
+152 VILPTA

-165 GAEVQLGI
+165 GAADQLGI

-180 SAASVMIKTEKGAV
+180 NPSSGMIETEKGVV

-203 LSAAATLAAA
+203 PAAAATLAAA

-221 EITAMPAGQQGMA
+221 EITAISAGQQGMTLNAAPDIAATTAMPAGQQGMA
-234 LNAAPDI
+234 LKAAPDI

-247 NLINALAAGSFQAA
+247 NLA
-261 AQMAPNPQATG
+261 
-272 GPTNPAPT
+272 
-280 ALTKEALDTARNTEA
+280 
-295 LSAGQQGMALNAA
+295 
-308 PDITADQQHNLINA
+308 NA

-336 NPQAT
+336 SPQAT

-350 LRTKEALDTAR
+350 VLTKEALDTAR

-367 RLAKAINTTEA
+367 RLAKAINTAEA
-378 APELK
+378 APEVK
-383 LVMATETVTASSL
+383 LVMATETVTASSH

-459 VVSLALSRGDEA
+459 VVSLALGRGDEA

-539 DQGRQQQQGS
+539 DQGRQQHHGP

>member
-1 MLEPASAPP
+1 
-10 PKPAASQT
+10 
-18 AGTSARPVQK
+18 
-28 EAAGF
+28 
-33 QDKLRD
+33 
-39 ALDSAPEEARQ
+39 
-50 AQNADTAGKAT
+50 
-61 ERQDRNQ
+61 
-68 AESKSVNSRQD
+68 
-79 ATRCDP
+79 
-85 GAPETAPQAA
+85 
-95 NPAGGLAEAA
+95 
-105 AGPAAPL
+105 
-112 VEVALG
+112 
-118 ALVDQEAVAQMALP
+118 
-132 QGEILTQVE
+132 
-141 MPIGLAGLQSA
+141 
-152 VIVPAA
+152 
-158 QTLAGQP
+158 
-165 GAEVQLGI
+165 
-173 TGSGQQA
+173 
-180 SAASVMIKTEKGAV
+180 
-194 QGLVPPMED
+194 
-203 LSAAATLAAA
+203 
-213 GTAQASQA
+213 
-221 EITAMPAGQQGMA
+221 
-234 LNAAPDI
+234 
-241 TADQQH
+241 
-247 NLINALAAGSFQAA
+247 
-261 AQMAPNPQATG
+261 MAP
-272 GPTNPAPT
+272 
-280 ALTKEALDTARNTEA
+280 
-295 LSAGQQGMALNAA
+295 S
-308 PDITADQQHNLINA
+308 
-322 LAAGSAQAAAQMAP
+322 
-336 NPQAT
+336 PQAT

-378 APELK
+378 APEVK
-383 LVMATETVTASSL
+383 LVMATETVTASSH
-396 LASLEAPKASNA
+396 LASLEAPKAGTA

-434 RIDAPAPSSVAREL
+434 RIDAPAPNSVAREL

-459 VVSLALSRGDEA
+459 VVSLALGRGDEA

-539 DQGRQQQQGS
+539 DQGRQQHHGS

>member
-39 ALDSAPEEARQ
+39 ALDSAPEEGRQ
-50 AQNADTAGKAT
+50 APNADTAGKAT

-79 ATRCDP
+79 ATGRDF
-85 GAPETAPQAA
+85 GAPETAPKAA
-95 NPAGGLAEAA
+95 NPAGGLAEPAA
-105 AGPAAPL
+105 EPAAPL
-112 VEVALG
+112 VEAALG
-118 ALVDQEAVAQMALP
+118 ALVDEQAIAQM
-132 QGEILTQVE
+132 GLTQAESLTQAE
-141 MPIGLAGLQSA
+141 MPTGLAGLQSA

-165 GAEVQLGI
+165 GAAVQLDI
-173 TGSGQQA
+173 TGPGLQA
-180 SAASVMIKTEKGAV
+180 NPASVMMATENGAV

-203 LSAAATLAAA
+203 PSATATLAAA

-241 TADQQH
+241 AADQQH
-247 NLINALAAGSFQAA
+247 NLA
-261 AQMAPNPQATG
+261 
-272 GPTNPAPT
+272 
-280 ALTKEALDTARNTEA
+280 
-295 LSAGQQGMALNAA
+295 
-308 PDITADQQHNLINA
+308 NA

-336 NPQAT
+336 NPQAA

-378 APELK
+378 APEVK
-383 LVMATETVTASSL
+383 LVMANETVTASSH

-408 KASGEGRVDGLAMP
+408 KASGEGRLDGLAMP

-434 RIDAPAPSSVAREL
+434 RIDAPPPSSVVREL

-459 VVSLALSRGDEA
+459 VVSLALGRGDEA

-516 LDRALNQA
+516 LDRALSQA

>member
-1 MLEPASAPP
+1 MLETASAPP
-10 PKPAASQT
+10 PKPAVSQT
-18 AGTSARPVQK
+18 AGTSARSVQK
-28 EAAGF
+28 ESAGF

-39 ALDSAPEEARQ
+39 ALDSAPEEGPQ
-50 AQNADTAGKAT
+50 APNADTAVKAT
-61 ERQDRNQ
+61 ERQDHSQ

-79 ATRCDP
+79 ATRRDF

-105 AGPAAPL
+105 AEPAAPL
-112 VEVALG
+112 VEAALG
-118 ALVDQEAVAQMALP
+118 ALVDQEASAQMAL
-132 QGEILTQVE
+132 TQAE
-141 MPIGLAGLQSA
+141 MPTGLAGLQSA
-152 VIVPAA
+152 VIMPAA

-165 GAEVQLGI
+165 GAAVQLVI
-173 TGSGQQA
+173 SGSGQQA
-180 SAASVMIKTEKGAV
+180 NPASGMIETEKGVV
-194 QGLVPPMED
+194 QGLVTPMED
-203 LSAAATLAAA
+203 PSAAATLAAA

-221 EITAMPAGQQGMA
+221 EITATKAIPAGQQGMA
-234 LNAAPDI
+234 LNAAPDAAPDIAATTAMPAGQQGMALKAAPNI

-247 NLINALAAGSFQAA
+247 NLA
-261 AQMAPNPQATG
+261 
-272 GPTNPAPT
+272 
-280 ALTKEALDTARNTEA
+280 
-295 LSAGQQGMALNAA
+295 
-308 PDITADQQHNLINA
+308 NA

-336 NPQAT
+336 SPQAT

-378 APELK
+378 APEVK
-383 LVMATETVTASSL
+383 LVMATETVMASSH
-396 LASLEAPKASNA
+396 LASLEAPKANNA
-408 KASGEGRVDGLAMP
+408 KASVEGRVDGLAMP
-422 PPGFAPADGMLQ
+422 PSGFAPADGMLQ

-459 VVSLALSRGDEA
+459 VVSLALGRGDEA
-471 LTIALDPGELG
+471 LTIALDPVELG

-506 LALLQRDQRD
+506 LALLQRDQRE
-516 LDRALNQA
+516 LDRALNQS

-557 SMIVSGLDGD
+557 SMIAGGLDGD
-567 RAMPVLPGPTRNATS
+567 RTMPVLPGPTRNATS

>member
-18 AGTSARPVQK
+18 AGTSARTVQK

-39 ALDSAPEEARQ
+39 ALDSAPEEGRQ
-50 AQNADTAGKAT
+50 APNADTAGKST
-61 ERQDRNQ
+61 ERQDRSQ
-68 AESKSVNSRQD
+68 AESKSVNYRHDASR
-79 ATRCDP
+79 RGP

-95 NPAGGLAEAA
+95 NPAGGLAE
-105 AGPAAPL
+105 PAAEPAAQL
-112 VEVALG
+112 VEAALG
-118 ALVDQEAVAQMALP
+118 AFVDQEAAAQMALP
-132 QGEILTQVE
+132 QAEILTQTE
-141 MPIGLAGLQSA
+141 MPTGLAGPQSA

-165 GAEVQLGI
+165 GAAVRLGI

-180 SAASVMIKTEKGAV
+180 NPASVMIETEKGVV
-194 QGLVPPMED
+194 QGFVPPMED
-203 LSAAATLAAA
+203 SSAAATLAAA

-221 EITAMPAGQQGMA
+221 EITAMPAGQHGMA
-234 LNAAPDI
+234 L
-241 TADQQH
+241 
-247 NLINALAAGSFQAA
+247 
-261 AQMAPNPQATG
+261 
-272 GPTNPAPT
+272 
-280 ALTKEALDTARNTEA
+280 K
-295 LSAGQQGMALNAA
+295 AA

-336 NPQAT
+336 SPQAT
-341 GGPAKPAPI
+341 GGPAKPAPMM
-350 LRTKEALDTAR
+350 RTKEALDAAR

-378 APELK
+378 APEVK
-383 LVMATETVTASSL
+383 LVMATETVVASSH
-396 LASLEAPKASNA
+396 LASLEAPKGSNA
-408 KASGEGRVDGLAMP
+408 KASGEGRMDGLAMP
-422 PPGFAPADGMLQ
+422 PSGFALADGMLQ

-459 VVSLALSRGDEA
+459 VVSLALGRGDEA

-539 DQGRQQQQGS
+539 DQGRQQHHGS

>member
-50 AQNADTAGKAT
+50 APNADTAGKAT

-79 ATRCDP
+79 ATSCDP
-85 GAPETAPQAA
+85 GAPETPPRAA
-95 NPAGGLAEAA
+95 NAAEGLAEPAA
-105 AGPAAPL
+105 EPAAPL
-112 VEVALG
+112 VEAALG
-118 ALVDQEAVAQMALP
+118 ALVDQEAVAQMGLP
-132 QGEILTQVE
+132 QAE
-141 MPIGLAGLQSA
+141 MPTGLAGLQSA

-158 QTLAGQP
+158 QTLTGQP
-165 GAEVQLGI
+165 GAAIQLDI

-180 SAASVMIKTEKGAV
+180 NPASGMIETEKGAA

-203 LSAAATLAAA
+203 PSAAATLAAT
-213 GTAQASQA
+213 GTAQAPQA
-221 EITAMPAGQQGMA
+221 ETTATKAIPAGQQGMA
-234 LNAAPDI
+234 LKAAPDI
-241 TADQQH
+241 A
-247 NLINALAAGSFQAA
+247 
-261 AQMAPNPQATG
+261 
-272 GPTNPAPT
+272 
-280 ALTKEALDTARNTEA
+280 
-295 LSAGQQGMALNAA
+295 
-308 PDITADQQHNLINA
+308 ADQQHNLINA
-322 LAAGSAQAAAQMAP
+322 LAAGSAQAAAQMVP
-336 NPQAT
+336 SPQAT

-350 LRTKEALDTAR
+350 ALTKEALDTAR
-361 NTEALT
+361 NTEALSL
-367 RLAKAINTTEA
+367 LAKAINTTEA
-378 APELK
+378 VGEVK
-383 LVMATETVTASSL
+383 LVMATETVTASSH

-422 PPGFAPADGMLQ
+422 PSGFALVDGVLQ

-459 VVSLALSRGDEA
+459 VVSLALGRGDEA

-539 DQGRQQQQGS
+539 DQGRQQHHGS

-567 RAMPVLPGPTRNATS
+567 RAMPALPSPTRNATS